1 MSDVVYTTTINHS
14 VDLEYELDR
23 DHRSVRYLS
32 HVSEEAT
39 ADLLQRSIHLRLGE
53 GERHVIDL
61 GKISYRDTDSTDVN
75 RVVPIAIDARCKQDE

>member
-1 MSDVVYTTTINHS
+1 MNTTTINHS

-39 ADLLQRSIHLRLGE
+39 ADLLQRSIHLRLG
-53 GERHVIDL
+53 GGRGACD
-61 GKISYRDTDSTDVN
+61 
-75 RVVPIAIDARCKQDE
+75 